1 MRKQTLKGAK
11 AKQVSVSKL
20 KKKLDILVKEL
31 VKKRD
36 KNTCQKCGKFVTG
49 SDCHGSHVIP
59 VSAGN
64 QFRFDPLNLKVL
76 CYHCHLNWWHKNPI
90 EATAWFREKFPD
102 RYEYLF
108 GRPRQIK
115 KYTVAEYQALTE
127 KYKKLIEEL

>member
-1 MRKQTLKGAK
+1 MRKPTIG
-11 AKQVSVSKL
+11 KL
-20 KKKLDILVKEL
+20 KKKLEILVKDF
-31 VKKRD
+31 VKIRD
-36 KNTCQKCGKFVTG
+36 KNTCQHCGKYVEG

-59 VSAGN
+59 VSQGN

-108 GRPRQIK
+108 GQPRQIRK
-115 KYTVAEYQALTE
+115 ITVVEYQTLIAKYT
-127 KYKKLIEEL
+127 ELLNGL